1 MRRLQQN
8 TLSNHNISSDLLA
21 ATYTADADRALL
33 IRVAIDQVAGNG
45 DYSAYVTLQQG
56 GSGSAY
62 KTHVATLTAAS
73 GVTAI
78 LFPSVMLAVDNT
90 DVVKVYVKGLA
101 GDTSTPDITVNWYEL
116 SYLRPTVAG
125 RTLDVATTGEAGL
138 DFDNI
143 KQATSATTLYAGIWS
158 YATRTLTQ
166 TATQVAATYAAGVLP
181 PIIAGVSYSTTTTGL
196 TIPADWAIVWLT
208 IKADEAQ
215 SDTEAIVQLVAS
227 NPAAGTDGLK
237 YLNGAAATSALLGSL
252 TVDQAG
258 GSVTMALTAAATV
271 QLERASALGFDVKVL
286 SGTDTVTLLAS
297 GTASVQ
303 LTETKSI
310 A

>member
-8 TLSNHNISSDLLA
+8 TLSNQNISSDLLA

-78 LFPSVMLAVDNT
+78 LFPSVMLAVDSG

-101 GDTSTPDITVNWYEL
+101 GDTSTPDITVGWYEL

-125 RTLDVATTGEAGL
+125 RTLDV
-138 DFDNI
+138 
-143 KQATSATTLYAGIWS
+143 
-158 YATRTLTQ
+158 
-166 TATQVAATYAAGVLP
+166 TATGAAGV
-181 PIIAGVSYSTTTTGL
+181 
-196 TIPADWAIVWLT
+196 DWANVEGQDSSVNLSETRICAVNSRSYEQT
-208 IKADEAQ
+208 
-215 SDTEAIVQLVAS
+215 VLVPS
-227 NPAAGTDGLK
+227 R
-237 YLNGAAATSALLGSL
+237 S
-252 TVDQAG
+252 
-258 GSVTMALTAAATV
+258 
-271 QLERASALGFDVKVL
+271 
-286 SGTDTVTLLAS
+286 
-297 GTASVQ
+297 
-303 LTETKSI
+303 
-310 A
+310 